1 MKQDLS
7 DKRKDYSQNFID
19 FPQLPENP
27 LEMFQDW
34 YELATHSDLISEPYA
49 MSLATIGNDG
59 FPRSRIVL
67 LREFNPDGF
76 VFYTNYESQK
86 GKSIAENKKICLS
99 FFWDKLEKQII
110 IKGMAEKIEAE
121 KSDEYFHKRPVESQI
136 GALVSS
142 QSSAI
147 KIDYDLE
154 GEVKKLSREFEGK
167 MVPRPENWGG
177 YLVRPVE
184 IEFWQGRP
192 SRLHDRVRYQLEN
205 NNWIKERLAP

>member
-19 FPQLPENP
+19 FQQLPENP
-27 LEMFQDW
+27 LEMFRDW

-59 FPRSRIVL
+59 FPRTRIVL

-99 FFWDKLEKQII
+99 FFWDKLEKQVI

-142 QSSAI
+142 QSAVI
-147 KIDYDLE
+147 KIDYDLD